1 MICIDFMWRD
11 KLDGTSVGQN
21 IWMASSTQMSDQN
34 TLEVTFK
41 IGERQKLT
49 NNFTS
54 SQKSVRLRV

>member
-1 MICIDFMWRD
+1 MICIDLFMWRD

-41 IGERQKLT
+41 I
-49 NNFTS
+49 
-54 SQKSVRLRV
+54 